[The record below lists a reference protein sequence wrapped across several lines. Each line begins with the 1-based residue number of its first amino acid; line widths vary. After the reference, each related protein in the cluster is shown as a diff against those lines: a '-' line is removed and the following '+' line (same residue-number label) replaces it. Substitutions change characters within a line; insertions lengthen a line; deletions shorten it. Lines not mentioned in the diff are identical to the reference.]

1 MYDWRVERRAE
12 QEQRDEIANSM
23 AEIKTLHAAVAELI
37 HDGETIAME
46 GFTHLIPFAA
56 AHEVMRQG
64 RRNLTLVRM
73 TPDVIYD
80 QLIGAGCAKKLV
92 FSWGG
97 NPGVGSLHRFR
108 DAVEHN
114 WPVPLEIQE
123 HGHGDLA
130 NAYVAGASKLP
141 FAVLRAYAGSD
152 LPKHN
157 DKIKFIQCPF
167 TGETLAAVPSIQP
180 DVTIIHAQKADRK
193 GNVLL
198 WGILGVQKEAVL
210 AAKRAIVTVEEIVDD
225 LKAWPNAC
233 ILPRWTISA
242 VCCVPG
248 GAFPSYAHGYYER
261 DNRFYQAWDA
271 IARDRQRFQR
281 WVKSHILDTDNFD
294 EFRRVLRE
302 SISQGVK

>member
-1 MYDWRVERRAE
+1 
-12 QEQRDEIANSM
+12 M
-23 AEIKTLHAAVAELI
+23 AEITTLREAISALVR
-37 HDGETIAME
+37 DGDMVAME

-56 AHEVMRQG
+56 GQEVIRQQ
-64 RRNLTLVRM
+64 RKDLTLVRM

-97 NPGVGSLHRFR
+97 NPGVGSLHRLR
-108 DAVEHN
+108 DAVERD
-114 WPVPLEIQE
+114 WPEPLEIQE
-123 HGHGDLA
+123 HGHGDLS
-130 NAYVAGASKLP
+130 NAYVAGAAKLP
-141 FAVLRAYAGSD
+141 FAVIRAYAGSD

-157 DKIKFIQCPF
+157 DKIRFVQCPF
-167 TGETLAAVPSIQP
+167 TGETLAAVPAINP

-210 AAKRAIVTVEEIVDD
+210 AAKKAIVTVEEVVDD

-233 ILPRWTISA
+233 ILPGWTLSA

-261 DNRFYQAWDA
+261 ENRFYQAWDA
-271 IARDRQRFQR
+271 ISRERESFRN
-281 WVKSHILDTDNFD
+281 WIKSHILDTEDFPS
-294 EFRRVLRE
+294 FRRVLAE
-302 SISQGVK
+302 SAAASLPH